1 MIYRNSKDCIYNML
15 YIKFNEAIQL
25 DKYFSYD
32 IQYPSFYAFNN
43 PMFNINSTVLSD
55 INSTIV
61 EDITTFG
68 KGIKE
73 EQDQINNLN
82 IEQGKDKI
90 SYKIASDFAVTF
102 NKNYMLSTILSLM
115 AIVDNSDLKYNE
127 LNNYNF
133 NLLTGEEI
141 LLKDVFMPNI
151 DYLKLINTYIKYKI
165 NQNKDLYYE
174 DVFIDISEDQA
185 FYITDDSVVIYFG
198 VDEIAP
204 EDFGIPKF
212 SMDFNK
218 FAPYINPMFY
228 CFAQNVSRKNK
239 FKF

>member
-55 INSTIV
+55 INSSIV

-141 LLKDVFMPNI
+141 LLKDIFLPNV
-151 DYLKLINTYIKYKI
+151 DYRKLVNTYIKYKI
-165 NQNKDLYYE
+165 NSKEYH
-174 DVFIDISEDQA
+174 I
-185 FYITDDSVVIYFG
+185 
-198 VDEIAP
+198 
-204 EDFGIPKF
+204 
-212 SMDFNK
+212 
-218 FAPYINPMFY
+218 
-228 CFAQNVSRKNK
+228 
-239 FKF
+239 